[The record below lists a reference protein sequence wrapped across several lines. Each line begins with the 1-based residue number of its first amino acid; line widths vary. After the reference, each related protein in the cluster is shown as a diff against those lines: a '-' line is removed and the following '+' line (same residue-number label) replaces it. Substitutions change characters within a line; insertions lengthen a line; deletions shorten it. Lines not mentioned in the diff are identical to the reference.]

1 MPKSSRGGKAGAT
14 TTYTIRQPAFHP
26 VTNPRPTPQAAPQ
39 PVQPVQPIQQ
49 NQPSPS
55 TDAFKKMTVDERTDA
70 IASVVNTP
78 VPTFLA
84 DNALQKALYGLK
96 LNDKPT
102 VVADDVLDK
111 MPGTTLYR
119 NVNAYYD
126 KANDINYTTASI
138 VNQTLRGSVTR
149 VSDTGG
155 SVHGRGIYFGDSY
168 RSSAS
173 YGNHRNDITK
183 TAVMRGKLAPT
194 AKVIYESN
202 ADSAVA
208 REMRSGSKLGRL
220 LTSVHYQ
227 DRTALYALAHGYDAI
242 VDRSTGYH
250 VIVNRG
256 ALVMSNVFKAQTG
269 SW

>member
-1 MPKSSRGGKAGAT
+1 
-14 TTYTIRQPAFHP
+14 
-26 VTNPRPTPQAAPQ
+26 
-39 PVQPVQPIQQ
+39 VQPIQQ
-49 NQPSPS
+49 NQPN
-55 TDAFKKMTVDERTDA
+55 TGNDAFKKMSVDERTDA
-70 IASVVNTP
+70 IASAVNTQ

-84 DNALQKALYGLK
+84 NNALQKAMYGLK

-102 VVADDVLDK
+102 VVADDVLDTL
-111 MPGTTLYR
+111 PGTTLYR

-155 SVHGRGIYFGDSY
+155 SAHGRGIYFGDSY
-168 RSSAS
+168 RSSAV
-173 YGNHRNDITK
+173 YGDHKNNINK
-183 TAVMRGKLAPT
+183 TAVMRGKLTPT
-194 AKVIYESN
+194 AKIIYESN

-208 REMRSGSKLGRL
+208 REMRSGTKLGRL
-220 LTSVHYQ
+220 LTNVHYQ
-227 DRTALYALAHGYDAI
+227 DRTALYALVHGYDAI

-250 VIVNRG
+250 VIINRG
-256 ALVMSNVFKAQTG
+256 ALVMSNTFKAQTG